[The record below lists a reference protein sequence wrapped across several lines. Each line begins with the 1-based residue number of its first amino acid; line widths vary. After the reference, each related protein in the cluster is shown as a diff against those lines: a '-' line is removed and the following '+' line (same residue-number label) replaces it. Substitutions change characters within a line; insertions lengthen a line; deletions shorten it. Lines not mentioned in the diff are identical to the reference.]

1 MPPEPLETPASGGRL
16 IELIQPS
23 IPFKLT
29 QSLHFTGSRVLELLS
44 VRRIFFISKDRIC
57 KLIFF

>member
-23 IPFKLT
+23 LSN
-29 QSLHFTGSRVLELLS
+29 SLSLYTLQGLVF
-44 VRRIFFISKDRIC
+44 
-57 KLIFF
+57 